1 VTAPRFR
8 SRPAGH
14 PGGAEAPASRARS
27 GGAGPLPGII
37 RRLIGLLAPHRRR
50 LLWAFALMLVT
61 TAGALARPRLMQL
74 GIDDG
79 IRAGDLGMLQLAV
92 AAFLVAAVVGEG
104 AGGWQRYELIRVG
117 VRVITDLRTRMFGHL
132 LALPQSYHDR
142 NRPGDL
148 MSRVS
153 ADAETLSDF
162 VTWSV
167 ISSVQNILTL
177 GGIVWILVATDA
189 TLAATTFLVLP
200 LMVLATRRWLRATKE
215 RYSAMRIAVGDVSAT
230 AEESLAGIR
239 VVKALGQERHT
250 VRRFG
255 RANRHQ
261 RDTDLGTDKVSSAF
275 YPVIDLLSDGAIAV
289 VLGFGGLRVLSG
301 DLQPGEL
308 VAFLLYV
315 GQFFDPIRDLT
326 TRLDSV
332 QDARAAGERIFE
344 VLDSEVTIRD
354 RADAVELPPVTGHVR
369 LESVT
374 FGYTPDRPVLH
385 DVDLDIPAGT
395 TVALVGQTGAG
406 KTTVGRLVGR
416 FYEVEEGR
424 VTIDGHDIRA
434 VTLAS
439 LRRQIAWVPQE
450 VGLFRGT
457 VLDNLRFG
465 VPDASREQ
473 VEDAARAVGA
483 HEVFTG
489 LPEGYDTRLDEGG
502 GGLSGGHR
510 QLVAFTR
517 ALLTDPAVVILDEA
531 TASVD
536 VETEQRMQA
545 GLGRLLAGR
554 TAIVIAH
561 RLSTVTGADLI
572 CVVDDGRIVAQ
583 GTHTELLDAGGRYAD
598 LYAAQL
604 EAQTSA

>member
-1 VTAPRFR
+1 MSAP
-8 SRPAGH
+8 PA
-14 PGGAEAPASRARS
+14 
-27 GGAGPLPGII
+27 LPPPHVI
-37 RRLIGLLAPHRRR
+37 RRLVSLLGPHRRR
-50 LLWAFALMLVT
+50 LAWAFALMLVT
-61 TAGALARPRLMQL
+61 TVGALARPRLVQM

-79 IRAGDLGMLQLAV
+79 IRAGDAGVLQLA
-92 AAFLVAAVVGEG
+92 AIAFLAAAVLGEG

-132 LALPQSYHDR
+132 LALPQSFHDR

-177 GGIVWILVATDA
+177 GGIVWILLVTDA
-189 TLAATTFLVLP
+189 TLATTTFLVVP
-200 LMVLATRRWLRATKE
+200 LMALATRRWLRATKE
-215 RYSAMRIAVGDVSAT
+215 RYAAMRRAVGDVSAT

-255 RANRHQ
+255 RANRTQ

-275 YPVIDLLSDGAIAV
+275 YPVIDVLSDGAIAV
-289 VLGFGGLRVLSG
+289 VLGFGGLRVLAG

-344 VLDSEVTIRD
+344 VLDTEIAIRD
-354 RADAVELPPVTGHVR
+354 RDGARELPPTSGHVR
-369 LESVT
+369 LDDVT
-374 FGYTPDRPVLH
+374 FAYTPGRPVLH
-385 DVDLDIPAGT
+385 EVTLDIPAGT
-395 TVALVGQTGAG
+395 TVALVGETGAG
-406 KTTVGRLVGR
+406 KTTIARLVGR
-416 FYEVEEGR
+416 FYEAEQGR
-424 VTIDGHDIRA
+424 VTVDGYDVRD

-473 VEDAARAVGA
+473 VEEAARVVGA
-483 HEVFTG
+483 HDIFSS
-489 LPEGYDTRLDEGG
+489 LRDGYDTRLDEGG

-517 ALLTDPAVVILDEA
+517 ALLTDPAVVVLDEA

-536 VETEQRMQA
+536 VETEARMQA
-545 GLGRLLAGR
+545 GLRRLLAGR
-554 TAIVIAH
+554 TSIVIAH
-561 RLSTVTGADLI
+561 RLSTVTGADRI
-572 CVVDDGRIVAQ
+572 CVVADGRIVAQ
-583 GTHTELLDAGGRYAD
+583 GTHDELVETSDHYAR

-604 EAQTSA
+604 EAHAPT